1 MHTTCLT
8 HVFLLHEH
16 SCLNYK
22 IPFCWTTKFLSAEL
36 QNSLLLNS
44 KFPSAELQ
52 IPFCWTTNSLLLN
65 YKFHSAELQIPFCW
79 TTNSILLNYK
89 FHSAELQIPFF
100 WTTNSILLNYK
111 FPSAELQIP
120 FCWTTNSVFN
130 TNPWLSWI
138 LNQYYFPSQT
148 MSSYNSLYSKPM
160 TFQYSNKVITVHYR
174 GLWCGI

>member
-1 MHTTCLT
+1 MVSSLRFSNQNLFCM
-8 HVFLLHEH
+8 
-16 SCLNYK
+16 SCLCHAYYMPHPCLSPSWTFLPELQ
-22 IPFCWTTKFLSAEL
+22 IPFCWTTNSILLNYKFHSAEL
-36 QNSLLLNS
+36 QIPFCWTTNSILLNY

-65 YKFHSAELQIPFCW
+65 YKFHSAELQI
-79 TTNSILLNYK
+79 S
-89 FHSAELQIPFF
+89 
-100 WTTNSILLNYK
+100 
-111 FPSAELQIP
+111 

-138 LNQYYFPSQT
+138 LNQYYFPSWT

-174 GLWCGI
+174 GLWCSI